1 MKPSVYF
8 LGIGGIGMSALA
20 RWFRADGHPV
30 SGYDKTRTPL
40 TDALTAEGI
49 VIHYD
54 DAVENIPAAVRENP
68 GQTLVVLTPAI
79 PKDHQEWAWLREQ
92 GYDIRK
98 RSQVLG
104 LLTAGHYTIAVAGT
118 HGKTTTSSMV
128 AHLLHHAGVPCAAFL
143 GGISVNLGSNVLLPG
158 AIKNEKLKIKNA
170 VLGADEDAQLVVDDA
185 FEVVENQQSATSNS
199 LQTTNNQQPV
209 NNNRLAADDQQQTTN
224 NQQQITVVEADEYD
238 RSFLTLHPNVAV
250 ITSTDADHLDIYGDK
265 DALIESFRQFA
276 GQIQP
281 GGTLLLNYTA
291 DERVA
296 AAVPAGVRV
305 LRYGLEEK
313 AGLDLY
319 AANVTA
325 EGQQFHFDLHSPL
338 GDVPGLAL
346 AVPGFHNVENL
357 LAAACVAQLQDV
369 AAGPLRA
376 AVAAYRGVRRRFEFI
391 VTATDAAGQPKIY
404 VDDYAHHP
412 REIEAF
418 LRSVRA
424 LYPGRRLRVVF
435 QPHLFT
441 RTRDFLAGFA
451 ASLSLA
457 DEVVLLDI
465 YPAREQPLPGVTS
478 ALLLDEITAPRK
490 SLQTKAQ
497 VLAAATDDDF
507 DVLATV
513 GAGDIDQLVPQL
525 RTILT
530 DRWNGAEA

>member
-1 MKPSVYF
+1 MKPPVYF

-49 VIHYD
+49 GIHYD
-54 DAVENIPAAVRENP
+54 DAVENIPAAVRADP
-68 GQTLVVLTPAI
+68 AHTLVVLTPAI
-79 PKDHQEWAWLREQ
+79 PADHREWAWLREQ

-104 LLTAGHYTIAVAGT
+104 LLTEGHYTIAVAGT

-158 AIKNEKLKIKNA
+158 SIKNEKLKIKNSA
-170 VLGADEDAQLVVDDA
+170 LAAGEEQLVINHF
-185 FEVVENQQSATSNS
+185 FEVGDYQQQEASGSFPTTHNQQLVTSNQ
-199 LQTTNNQQPV
+199 LPTDDRQPKTNNK
-209 NNNRLAADDQQQTTN
+209 
-224 NQQQITVVEADEYD
+224 QQITVVEADEYD
-238 RSFLTLHPNVAV
+238 RSFLTLHPHVAV

-346 AVPGFHNVENL
+346 AVPGFHNVENM
-357 LAAACVAQLQDV
+357 LAAACVAQGQGV

-391 VTATDAAGQPKIY
+391 VTAADAAGQPKIY

-451 ASLSLA
+451 ESLSLA

-465 YPAREQPLPGVTS
+465 YPARELPLPGVTS
-478 ALLLDEITAPRK
+478 ELLLDLITAPRK

-497 VLAAATDDDF
+497 VLAAATTDDF

-525 RTILT
+525 RILLT